1 MQLVVFAVVLI
12 LPSFLSGESFISITQ
27 INNECEGLLLEGGHS
42 ECDKQGSEF
51 VGFDQDT
58 CTVKCQNGRGT
69 MFKNGVCS
77 SGKVD
82 CNSEAVKQKLRKWA
96 YNM

>member
-1 MQLVVFAVVLI
+1 MQLIVFAVVLI
-12 LPSFLSGESFISITQ
+12 LPSFLSGESFITITQ
-27 INNECEGLLLEGGHS
+27 ITNECDGLLLEGGHS
-42 ECDKQGSEF
+42 HCDKQGSDF
-51 VGFDQDT
+51 LGFDQNT
-58 CTVKCQNGRGT
+58 CTVKCKNGNET
-69 MFKNGVCS
+69 KLEDGVCS